1 MKAGRYNIDAYY
13 NRDYIQVFEFDIDI
27 TNYTFAGSI
36 KYRNNLINLTITKLN
51 NKQIQIS
58 LDKAILSQMLPGVYP
73 YDIKMDNGVELQVI
87 EGSFKVHNTIT
98 N

>member
-27 TNYTFAGSI
+27 SNYQFMGSI
-36 KYRNNLINLTITKLN
+36 KYKNNIINLTITKLTST
-51 NKQIQIS
+51 QIQVS
-58 LDKAILSQMLPGVYP
+58 LDKSILSQMLPGVYP